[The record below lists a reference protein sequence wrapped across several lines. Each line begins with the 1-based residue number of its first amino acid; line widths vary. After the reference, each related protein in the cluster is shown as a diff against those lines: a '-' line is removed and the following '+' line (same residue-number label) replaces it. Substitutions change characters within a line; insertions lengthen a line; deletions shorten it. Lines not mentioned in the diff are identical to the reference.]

1 MTQKTIAKIE
11 LLAATLLFIGFV
23 FSIKAILCGSLA
35 AVILG
40 MSAGL
45 VSCLLFD
52 DGDRRYNG
60 LQK

>member
-1 MTQKTIAKIE
+1 MTQRTIAKIE
-11 LLAATLLFIGFV
+11 LGVATLLLIGFA
-23 FSIKAILCGSLA
+23 FSIKAILCGSLT